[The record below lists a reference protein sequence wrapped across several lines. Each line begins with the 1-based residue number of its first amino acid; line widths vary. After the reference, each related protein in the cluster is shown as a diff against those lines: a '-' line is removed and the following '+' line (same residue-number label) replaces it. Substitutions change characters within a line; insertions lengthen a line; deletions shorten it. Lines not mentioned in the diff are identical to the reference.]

1 MDGLIN
7 LLHLEDDP
15 VDAELV
21 QATLE
26 DAGVC
31 YRIRCVQTR
40 EAFETALVQGGIDLI
55 LADYRLPMF
64 DGISAL
70 WLSQELGPDIP
81 FIFVSGT
88 MGEEA
93 AISALTQGATDY
105 VLKHNLARLPSAVE
119 RALQEARNQRERRQ
133 AQADIRK
140 LSQVVEQSPVSIV
153 ITDIEGRIEFV
164 NAKFTQVTGYTVE
177 DVLGQN
183 PSILKSGETP
193 ADEYRRLW
201 ETITKGGVWQGEFK
215 NRKKSGEIFWE
226 QATIAP
232 VRDAENLISHYVA
245 VKEDVTERKEL
256 EAQFRQVQKMEAIG
270 QLAGGIAH
278 DFNNILSA
286 ITGYTE
292 ISAATVDPESPVSEY
307 LTQVLEASQRAKE
320 LINQILMF
328 SREAEQELK
337 PIRVTLPVK
346 EALKLIRA
354 SLPASIEIQSKIL
367 SRTSALADPTQIHQI
382 VMNLCTNAAHAM
394 RENGGRLEVLLTDIR
409 IDHEADRKRYPD
421 AKPGDYIRLRVADQG
436 HGIDPHHLHR
446 IFDPFFTTKEM
457 GEGTG
462 MGLSVVHGIVKSY
475 GGSIYVHSR
484 LGEGCTFE
492 ILIPALEPTA
502 PGVPIS
508 DTPIPTG
515 DESILFVDDE
525 TMIVEIVKKMLE
537 TLGYRVSVRTS
548 AIEAFEAFCNHPERY
563 DLLVTD
569 MIMPKMSGLDLADKI
584 LEIRPG
590 FPIVLCT
597 GFSIKMQEDAVARRN
612 IRDIIYKPI
621 LRREIATVVRKVLD
635 QR

>member
-1 MDGLIN
+1 MFEAIGRRLADSLSS
-7 LLHLEDDP
+7 LLSHRDLRNNEKFLENVIEHIPNMIFVKEAQELRYVRFNRAGERLLGYSRQALLGRTGHDLFPKQEADFFTAKDRQ
-15 VDAELV
+15 VLAEKELV
-21 QATLE
+21 DIRE
-26 DAGVC
+26 EVIHNRNNEE
-31 YRIRCVQTR
+31 RILHTQK
-40 EAFETALVQGGIDLI
+40 IPI
-55 LADYRLPMF
+55 LDE
-64 DGISAL
+64 DGIPQYL
-70 WLSQELGPDIP
+70 LGISEDI
-81 FIFVSGT
+81 
-88 MGEEA
+88 
-93 AISALTQGATDY
+93 TDR
-105 VLKHNLARLPSAVE
+105 K
-119 RALQEARNQRERRQ
+119 Q
-133 AQADIRK
+133 AEADIRK

-153 ITDIEGRIEFV
+153 ITDVEGRIEFV

-232 VRDAENLISHYVA
+232 VRDAENLITHYVA

-337 PIRVTLPVK
+337 PIRVSLPVK

-492 ILIPALEPTA
+492 ILIPALESAST
-502 PGVPIS
+502 GVPALEK
-508 DTPIPTG
+508 PIPTG
-515 DESILFVDDE
+515 SE
-525 TMIVEIVKKMLE
+525 
-537 TLGYRVSVRTS
+537 
-548 AIEAFEAFCNHPERY
+548 
-563 DLLVTD
+563 
-569 MIMPKMSGLDLADKI
+569 
-584 LEIRPG
+584 
-590 FPIVLCT
+590 
-597 GFSIKMQEDAVARRN
+597 
-612 IRDIIYKPI
+612 
-621 LRREIATVVRKVLD
+621 
-635 QR
+635 